1 MVAEVRHFVDQR
13 TLIVTMVGNFTVKFI
28 CRDQVEVDDIMAAID
43 LADRRG
49 HKLATFQYNNG
60 TQTGA
65 IAFRNVLAIG
75 VWEG

>member
-1 MVAEVRHFVDQR
+1 MATEARHYVDQR

-28 CRDQVEVDDIMAAID
+28 CRDQVEIDAIMHAID
-43 LADRRG
+43 LADRRRL
-49 HKLATFQYNNG
+49 KLATFKYNNG

-75 VWEG
+75 VWEV